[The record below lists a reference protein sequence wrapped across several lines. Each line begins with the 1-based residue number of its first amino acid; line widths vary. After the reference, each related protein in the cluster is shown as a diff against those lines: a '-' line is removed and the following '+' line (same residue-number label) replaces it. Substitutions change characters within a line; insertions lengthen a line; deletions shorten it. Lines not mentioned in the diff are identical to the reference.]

1 MLESLLRGS
10 RWMGKTSAVPD
21 SYKRCTPWLEFEKKY
36 LLSTFI
42 VLFLSGNL
50 ICLDYIKS

>member
-1 MLESLLRGS
+1 MLESLLCGS